1 MKPTFRRLREHLLHP
16 QVKELLNL
24 YNKLYPY
31 DRRTIH
37 RIWQRNYHEFIE
49 LLDDLD
55 YEGPFNYENLKTFI
69 KSFDEEEKEQQKR
82 EDDELFNKLSAVK
95 KQREQKKKQRKEYKQ
110 SIKNAATTERDFM
123 NINFDS
129 TPSKTEN
136 RKAYESNLFRAE
148 DKSLFKKNVQKFVK
162 KLKQEQNIRID
173 TSDNNDLKLAFAE
186 SVRAFRNNNLFNTD
200 KKVFLVLE
208 DLNGVRKYISFKHE
222 GQNSSQLVDK
232 ILGEVTTESDAS
244 DSNEYI
250 NTQFIPVI
258 FELVGIII

>member
-1 MKPTFRRLREHLLHP
+1 MKPTFRRLRENLLHP

-95 KQREQKKKQRKEYKQ
+95 KQREQKKKQRK
-110 SIKNAATTERDFM
+110 
-123 NINFDS
+123 
-129 TPSKTEN
+129 
-136 RKAYESNLFRAE
+136 
-148 DKSLFKKNVQKFVK
+148 
-162 KLKQEQNIRID
+162 
-173 TSDNNDLKLAFAE
+173 
-186 SVRAFRNNNLFNTD
+186 
-200 KKVFLVLE
+200 
-208 DLNGVRKYISFKHE
+208 
-222 GQNSSQLVDK
+222 
-232 ILGEVTTESDAS
+232 
-244 DSNEYI
+244 
-250 NTQFIPVI
+250 
-258 FELVGIII
+258 